1 MFNLFKNMRTDN
13 TNIYAPVEGKCIDIT
28 QVKDPVFSKKTMG
41 DGVAIVPESNI
52 IQSPCSG
59 TVTMLFPTKHA
70 FGITTNEGL
79 EVLIHIGIDTVNLN
93 GKGFQAFVSEN
104 QKVKKGDKIIKFNDS
119 YLADSSMDMT
129 TIVVITNGIEHP
141 FNKNHLNENVCLD
154 DMVISLDSTKK

>member
-1 MFNLFKNMRTDN
+1 MFNLFKNKRTDN
-13 TNIYAPVEGKCIDIT
+13 TNIYAPVEGKWIDIT
-28 QVKDPVFSKKTMG
+28 QVKDVVFSKKMMG
-41 DGVAIVPESNI
+41 DGVAIVPESSI

-70 FGITTNEGL
+70 FGITTNEGV
-79 EVLIHIGIDTVNLN
+79 EILIHIGIDTVNLN

-129 TIVVITNGIEHP
+129 TIVIITNGIEHP
-141 FNKNHLNENVCLD
+141 FNKNHLNENVCPD

>member
-1 MFNLFKNMRTDN
+1 
-13 TNIYAPVEGKCIDIT
+13 
-28 QVKDPVFSKKTMG
+28 MG
-41 DGVAIVPESNI
+41 DGVAVVPESNI

-79 EVLIHIGIDTVNLN
+79 EILIHIGIDTVNLN

-129 TIVVITNGIEHP
+129 TIVVITNGTEHP
-141 FNKNHLNENVCLD
+141 FNKNHLNENVCPD
-154 DMVISLDSTKK
+154 DVVISLDSTKK